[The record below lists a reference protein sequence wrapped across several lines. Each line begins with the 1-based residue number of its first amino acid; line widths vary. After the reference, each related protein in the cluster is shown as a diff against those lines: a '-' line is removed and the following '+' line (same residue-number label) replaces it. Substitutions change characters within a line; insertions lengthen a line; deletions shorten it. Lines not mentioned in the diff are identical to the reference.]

1 MKPGTSRL
9 AMLTLM
15 LACSGC
21 DEPPSGAGDTS
32 SGEVVET
39 STETSV
45 YAAAVAHAGRSAKDL
60 ERDTRSKPA
69 EVLQFFGIRPGMRV
83 LDLFSGGGFYS
94 ELLAHVV
101 GPEGSV
107 VAHNNSAYI
116 GYLGDEIEQR
126 YADGRLPTVET
137 PLAENNQLSLAPDT
151 FDAVVMILAYHD
163 IYYSSPKDGWPKLD
177 GPRLLAERHRALKPG
192 GVVGIVDHHAG
203 AGAPRETGGSVHRI
217 DPRIVIDDLTRAGF
231 ELEEQSEELR
241 NIEDDYSKIVF
252 DQELRGKTDRF
263 ILRFRKP
270 E

>member
-1 MKPGTSRL
+1 MNPSIPLL
-9 AMLTLM
+9 ATLTLI
-15 LACSGC
+15 LACGGC
-21 DEPPSGAGDTS
+21 DEPPPGAGAMS

-60 ERDTRSKPA
+60 ERDTGSKPA

-83 LDLFSGGGFYS
+83 LDLFSGGGYYS
-94 ELLAHVV
+94 ELLAYVV

-107 VAHNNSAYI
+107 VAHNNSAYL

-126 YADGRLPTVET
+126 YADDRLPNVESL
-137 PLAENNQLSLAPDT
+137 LAENNQLSLAPGT

-177 GPRLLAERHRALKPG
+177 GPKLLAELHRALKPG

-203 AGAPRETGGSVHRI
+203 AGAPRETGGTVHRI

-252 DQELRGKTDRF
+252 DPELRGRTDRF

>member
-1 MKPGTSRL
+1 MKPAISRL
-9 AMLTLM
+9 AMLALT
-15 LACSGC
+15 LACTGC
-21 DEPPSGAGDTS
+21 DGAPSGAGETS
-32 SGEVVET
+32 SGEAVET

-45 YAAAVAHAGRSAKDL
+45 YAAAIAHAGRSAKDL
-60 ERDTRSKPA
+60 ERDASSKPA

-83 LDLFSGGGFYS
+83 LDLFSGGGYYS
-94 ELLAHVV
+94 ELLAYVV
-101 GPEGSV
+101 GPEGEI
-107 VAHNNSAYI
+107 VAHNNSAYV

-126 YADGRLPTVET
+126 YADDRLANVET
-137 PLAENNQLSLAPDT
+137 LLAENNQLSLAPDT

-177 GPRLLAERHRALKPG
+177 GPKLLAELHRALKPG

-203 AGAPRETGGSVHRI
+203 AGAPRETGGTVHRI

-241 NIEDDYSKIVF
+241 NIEDDYSKSVF
-252 DQELRGKTDRF
+252 DPELRRKTDRF